1 MIKLADS
8 RGLFSPLRP
17 RSIKQR
23 VSLYADDVVVFLSPV
38 VLDLVMIRAIL
49 DFFPRTSGLA
59 TNINKSKA
67 FPIRCDEEQLSVI
80 THTLG
85 CQCAD
90 FPCTY
95 LGVPLSPKRLP
106 KSAMQSV
113 IDKVARSTLCAIPVH
128 ISMAT
133 KIAPWAIR
141 AIEKLVRGFLWC
153 GSEVA
158 VGGKCAVAWVNAAC
172 PVQHG
177 GLGIPNLQLMGFAL
191 RLRWLWLDRVDSDK
205 TWSGYFFRA
214 DRSAQAFF
222 EASVTMQVDDG
233 SRALFW
239 SDRWLNGCSILQ
251 LAPIDGIYSY

>member
-1 MIKLADS
+1 
-8 RGLFSPLRP
+8 
-17 RSIKQR
+17 
-23 VSLYADDVVVFLSPV
+23 
-38 VLDLVMIRAIL
+38 MIRAIL
-49 DFFPRTSGLA
+49 DLFRQVSGLA

-95 LGVPLSPKRLP
+95 LGVPLSPWRLP
-106 KSAMQSV
+106 KSAMQPV
-113 IDKVARSTLCAIPVH
+113 VDKVAKRLPPWKGRMLNMSDRLILTRSTLCAIPVH

-141 AIEKLVRGFLWC
+141 AIEKSVQGFLWC

-172 PVQHG
+172 PVQYG
-177 GLGIPNLQLMGFAL
+177 GLGIPNLQLMGFVL
-191 RLRWLWLDRVDSDK
+191 RLRWLWLDRVDSNK
-205 TWSGYFFRA
+205 TRSGYFSGRIGPL
-214 DRSAQAFF
+214 RLSLKH
-222 EASVTMQVDDG
+222 
-233 SRALFW
+233 R
-239 SDRWLNGCSILQ
+239 LQ
-251 LAPIDGIYSY
+251 CK

>member
-1 MIKLADS
+1 
-8 RGLFSPLRP
+8 
-17 RSIKQR
+17 
-23 VSLYADDVVVFLSPV
+23 
-38 VLDLVMIRAIL
+38 MIRAIL
-49 DFFPRTSGLA
+49 DLFRQVSGLA

-67 FPIRCDEEQLSVI
+67 FPIRCDEVQLSVI

-95 LGVPLSPKRLP
+95 LWVPLSPWRLP
-106 KSAMQSV
+106 KSAMQPV
-113 IDKVARSTLCAIPVH
+113 VDKVAKRLPPWKGRMLNISGRLILARSTLCAISVH

-141 AIEKLVRGFLWC
+141 SIEKLVLGFLWC

-158 VGGKCAVAWVNAAC
+158 VCVGGCAVAWVNVAC
-172 PVQHG
+172 PIQYG
-177 GLGIPNLQLMGFAL
+177 GLVIPNLQLMGFAL

-214 DRSAQAFF
+214 DRSAQALF
-222 EASVTMQVDDG
+222 EASVTVQVGDG

-251 LAPIDGIYSY
+251 LSRDLGTRFHLGLESPCRCGIWSRH